1 MNSPLFEPKTRERIE
16 RKVRDLLN
24 QQADFLSADTAE
36 STRAA
41 GDAIQSIIEDH
52 FAEILGDLVGE
63 YSASF
68 ARRAMADLAF
78 KDAVNNY
85 LVVDVKTHREGT
97 AFNMPNLTSVDRLAR
112 FYEDDTNYFVMLMVK
127 YAVSGTKVTVRQV
140 HFVPIEH
147 LKWDCLTIGALGT
160 GQIQIADAKRIEID
174 PSQKR
179 RAWMLEFCDTVLAF
193 YLREIAKIT
202 KRIGKFEKVR
212 EFWLAKPEA

>member
-1 MNSPLFEPKTRERIE
+1 MKSPLFEPKTREGIE
-16 RKVRDLLN
+16 RKVRNLLN
-24 QQADFLSADTAE
+24 EQADFLSADTAD

-78 KDAVNNY
+78 KDKANNY
-85 LVVDVKTHREGT
+85 CVVDVKTHREGT

-127 YAVSGTKVTVRQV
+127 YAVTGTKVTVQQV

-160 GQIQIADAKRIEID
+160 GQIQIADSKNIEID

-179 RAWMLEFCDTVLAF
+179 REWMLEFCDTVLAF
-193 YLREIAKIT
+193 YPREIAKIT
-202 KRIGKFEKVR
+202 KRISKFEKVK
-212 EFWLAKPEA
+212 EFWLAKPEV